1 MKLAIIDA
9 GFMEYREALD
19 MQFELLEK
27 RQNNLIDDTLILV
40 EHPPTITLGRR
51 AVESDIL
58 ADENFLKET
67 GVKICRINRGGE
79 VTYHGPGQIVGYLIV
94 DLKNF
99 NKDIRAF
106 VHNIEEVIIQ
116 VLLEHFQIE
125 GGRNPLNNGVWVGDK
140 KITAIGIAI
149 KQWVTMH
156 GFAFN
161 INTDLEHFKWIVPCG
176 MENSKMTSLQEIKER
191 KFDLELVKPLIVE
204 KIKEIFGYD
213 IKKNKTSTMA

>member
-1 MKLAIIDA
+1 MKLEIIDA
-9 GFMEYREALD
+9 GFMEYQKALD

-27 RQNNLIDDTLILV
+27 RQNNLIDDTLIFV

-51 AVESDIL
+51 AVDSHIL
-58 ADENFLKET
+58 AGEKFLKET

-79 VTYHGPGQIVGYLIV
+79 VTYHGPGQIVGYLII

-99 NKDIRAF
+99 NKDIRVF
-106 VHNIEEVIIQ
+106 VSNIEEVIIQ
-116 VLLEHFQIE
+116 VLRAHFQLE
-125 GGRNPLNNGVWVGDK
+125 SGRNPLNNGVWVGDK

-176 MENSKMTSLQEIKER
+176 MEISKMTSLQEIKER
-191 KFDLELVKPLIVE
+191 KFDLELIKPMILE

-213 IKKNKTSTMA
+213 S

>member
-1 MKLAIIDA
+1 MKLDIIDV
-9 GFMEYREALD
+9 GLMDYQSALD

-27 RQNNLIDDTLILV
+27 RQKNLINDTLILV

-58 ADENFLKET
+58 VDKEFLKNT
-67 GVKICRINRGGE
+67 GVTICRINRGGE

-94 DLKNF
+94 DLKDF
-99 NKDIRAF
+99 DRDIRVF
-106 VHNIEEVIIQ
+106 VSNIEEVIMQ
-116 VLLEHFQIE
+116 VLQENFNVD

-149 KQWVTMH
+149 KKWVTMH

-176 MENSKMTSLQEIKER
+176 MENAKMTSLEEIKGK
-191 KFDLELVKPLIVE
+191 KFDLEQIKPKIVE
-204 KIKEIFGYD
+204 KIKEIFEYE
-213 IKKNKTSTMA
+213 

>member
-1 MKLAIIDA
+1 MNLDIIDA
-9 GFMEYREALD
+9 GLMEYQKALD

-27 RQNNLIDDTLILV
+27 RQKNLIDDTLILV

-51 AVESDIL
+51 AVASDIL
-58 ADENFLKET
+58 ADEKFLEET
-67 GVKICRINRGGE
+67 GVTVCRINRGGE

-106 VHNIEEVIIQ
+106 VSNIEEVIIQ
-116 VLLEHFQIE
+116 VLREQFDVE

-176 MENSKMTSLQEIKER
+176 MENAKMTSLEEIKGR
-191 KFDLELVKPLIVE
+191 KFDLESIKPMIVK
-204 KIKEIFGYD
+204 KIKEIFEYD
-213 IKKNKTSTMA
+213 R

>member
-1 MKLAIIDA
+1 MKLDIIDA
-9 GFMEYREALD
+9 GCLDYKSALN

-27 RQNNLIDDTLILV
+27 RQQNLINDTLILV

-58 ADENFLKET
+58 ADTKFLEET
-67 GVKICRINRGGE
+67 GVTICRINRGGE

-99 NKDIRAF
+99 DRDVRAF
-106 VHNIEEVIIQ
+106 VSNVEEVIMQ
-116 VLLEHFQIE
+116 VLQEDFNVD

-149 KQWVTMH
+149 KKWVTMH

-161 INTDLEHFKWIVPCG
+161 INTDLEHFNWIVPCG
-176 MENSKMTSLQEIKER
+176 MENSKMTSLEVVTGKQY
-191 KFDLELVKPLIVE
+191 DLEQIKPKIIE
-204 KIKEIFGYD
+204 KIKEIFKYE
-213 IKKNKTSTMA
+213 

>member
-1 MKLAIIDA
+1 MNLDIIDA
-9 GFMEYREALD
+9 GLMEYQKALD

-27 RQNNLIDDTLILV
+27 RQKNLIDDTLILV

-58 ADENFLKET
+58 ADEKFLEET
-67 GVKICRINRGGE
+67 GVTVCRINRGGE

-99 NKDIRAF
+99 DKDIRAF
-106 VHNIEEVIIQ
+106 VSNIEEVIIQ
-116 VLLEHFQIE
+116 VLREQFDVE

-176 MENSKMTSLQEIKER
+176 MENAKMTSLEEIKGR
-191 KFDLELVKPLIVE
+191 KFDLESIKPMIVK
-204 KIKEIFGYD
+204 KIKEIFEYD
-213 IKKNKTSTMA
+213 R